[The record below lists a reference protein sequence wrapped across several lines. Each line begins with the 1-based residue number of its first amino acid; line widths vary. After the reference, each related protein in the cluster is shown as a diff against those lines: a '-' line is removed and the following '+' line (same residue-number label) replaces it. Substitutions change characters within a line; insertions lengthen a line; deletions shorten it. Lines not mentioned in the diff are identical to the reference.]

1 MKFYKILDIP
11 TIPNELLILDHEPTA
26 VVPDIGYGLKH
37 IKNGVRL
44 YGARYSRNKLIY
56 GPLINWLLENI
67 KGISKQDISFGKTEH
82 ATGGYHIVHSDLNRS
97 NTLNYYIDLGGDSV
111 VTSWYQEK
119 GKPLYRTKQEGGK
132 QTDSGMVEYDNLD
145 LLESVICERFK
156 WYSFVNNVLH
166 DAGPV
171 IGCRS
176 FISIKI
182 R

>member
-11 TIPNELLILDHEPTA
+11 KIPNELLILHHEPTA
-26 VVPDIGYGLKH
+26 IVPDIGYGLKH
-37 IKNGVRL
+37 IKNGVHL
-44 YGARYSRNKLIY
+44 YGARYSRNKLLY
-56 GPLINWLLENI
+56 RPLINWLLENI
-67 KGISKQDISFGKTEH
+67 KGISEQDISFGKTEH
-82 ATGGYHIVHSDLNRS
+82 TTGGYHIVHSDLNRS
-97 NTLNYYIDLGGDSV
+97 NTLNYYIDLGGNSV
-111 VTSWYQEK
+111 VTSWYHEK
-119 GKPLYRTKQEGGK
+119 GKPLYRTKREGGK
-132 QTDSGMVEYDNLD
+132 QADSGMVEYDNLN